1 MIVPDMSQ
9 LIDGLGG
16 DRCGET
22 SLSACLASFKHT
34 VSVHDICDYL
44 QVPFDNA
51 KSTVYQ
57 LIDAAHHF
65 GAYAQ
70 LLNSENDCITA
81 LNNQHAV
88 IVELYNAL
96 LNPLP
101 YPAQPGWYG
110 NHFVVLEKLTNDDK
124 NSIKTATIMDPLS
137 YPNTQQNIVTY
148 QSFID
153 AVHAV
158 PIIPWGLSVWYDI
171 PKKVVVKTGP
181 KPQCL
186 K

>member
-1 MIVPDMSQ
+1 MIVPEMSQ

-22 SLSACLASFKHT
+22 SLSACLAAFKHT

-44 QVPFDNA
+44 KVPFNDA
-51 KSTVYQ
+51 TSTIYQ

-70 LLNSENDCITA
+70 ILNSETDCFTA
-81 LNNQHAV
+81 LNNQHCV

-110 NHFVVLEKLTNDDK
+110 NHFVVLESISTDK
-124 NSIKTATIMDPLS
+124 QNVTIMDPLS
-137 YPNTQQNIVTY
+137 YPNKQSNVISY

-158 PIIPWGLSVWYDI
+158 PIIPWGLSVWFDI

-186 K
+186 MK